1 MPSLLILFTP
11 SEQAQSRVAYTVT
24 RKVGNAVVRNR
35 VKRWLR
41 EATRQQLS
49 SIPTHQD
56 VVVIAHP
63 QAVNQQFE
71 GLANQLEIGWKKMQE
86 VTR

>member
-1 MPSLLILFTP
+1 MPSLLILFTS
-11 SEQAQSRVAYTVT
+11 SEQSQSRVAFTVT

-49 SIPTHQD
+49 SIPNHKN

-63 QAVNQQFE
+63 QAVNQQFT
-71 GLANQLEIGWKKMQE
+71 GLAFQLEKGWQKMKE
-86 VTR
+86 VTQ